1 MSAAA
6 PLAAAHDL
14 LVLDLDGV
22 LYVGRAAVPGA
33 VEALAAAGLP
43 TGFATNNASR
53 TPQEVAEHLSA
64 LGIPARPE
72 QVTTSSQAGA
82 RLVRSRAGEDAR
94 VLPVGGPGVRAAL
107 EELGLAVA
115 DDPAGSP
122 DAVLQGFGRHLGWS
136 DLCDVVVAVQG
147 GALWVATNTDLTIPT
162 ERGTMPGNGSLVSV
176 VRRAVDVDPLVAG
189 KPEPAIFRVVAE
201 RARAQRPLVVGD
213 RLDTDIA
220 GAVAAGLPSLLVLT
234 GVSSP
239 QDLFAAPP
247 PLRPTHVGAD
257 LHALGEHSHPLADL
271 PRDGGGWRCGEATAT
286 VAGTTV
292 SVSGRGEGT
301 AGLLDQLR
309 AGVAAAWSLP
319 PGAAAADEGLAA
331 VMGELRR
338 RCAVHP

>member
-1 MSAAA
+1 MTSTA
-6 PLAAAHDL
+6 PLSAGHDL

-53 TPQEVAEHLSA
+53 TPHEVAAHLSA
-64 LGIPARPE
+64 LGIPAQPD

-82 RLVRSRAGEDAR
+82 RLVRERAGEGAR

-115 DDPAGSP
+115 DDPAGAP
-122 DAVLQGFGRHLGWS
+122 DAVLQGFGRHLGWT

-162 ERGTMPGNGSLVSV
+162 ERGTMPGNGSLVGV
-176 VRRAVDVDPLVAG
+176 VRRAVAVDPLVAG
-189 KPEPAIFRVVAE
+189 KPEPAIFRVVTE
-201 RARAQRPLVVGD
+201 RAGAQRPLVVGD

-220 GAVAAGLPSLLVLT
+220 GAVAAGFPSLLVLT

-239 QDLFAAPP
+239 HDLLAAPP
-247 PLRPTHVGAD
+247 PLRPTYVGAD
-257 LHALGEHSHPLADL
+257 LGALADHHEVL
-271 PRDGGGWRCGEATAT
+271 AGLLRDGDRWRCGAATAT
-286 VAGTTV
+286 ASGTTV
-292 SVSGRGEGT
+292 AVTGDGGST

-309 AGVAAAWSLP
+309 AAAAAAWSLP
-319 PGAAAADEGLAA
+319 PGAAVPDSGLAA
-331 VMGELRR
+331 VLGELRR

>member
-1 MSAAA
+1 MSGAA
-6 PLAAAHDL
+6 LSTAHDL

-33 VEALAAAGLP
+33 VEALATAGLP

-53 TPQEVAEHLSA
+53 TPQEVAAHLSD

-82 RLVRSRAGEDAR
+82 RLVRARAGDGAR

-107 EELGLAVA
+107 EELGLPVV
-115 DDPAGSP
+115 DDPTAAP
-122 DAVLQGFGRHLGWS
+122 DAVLQGFGRLVGWK

-162 ERGTMPGNGSLVSV
+162 ERGTMPGNGSLVGV
-176 VRRAVDVDPLVAG
+176 VRRSVDVDPVVAG
-189 KPEPAIFRVVAE
+189 KPEPAIFQVVTE
-201 RARAQRPLVVGD
+201 RAGARRPLAVGD
-213 RLDTDIA
+213 RLDTDVA
-220 GAVAAGLPSLLVLT
+220 GAVAAGVPSLLVLT

-239 QDLFAAPP
+239 RDLFAAPP
-247 PLRPTHVGAD
+247 PQRPTYVGAD
-257 LHALGEHSHPLADL
+257 LHALADAHDGLADL
-271 PRDGGGWRCGEATAT
+271 PRDGDRWSSGAATAT
-286 VAGTTV
+286 TAGATV
-292 SVSGRGEGT
+292 SVTGDGDST

-319 PGAAAADEGLAA
+319 TGTAVADGGLDA
-331 VMGELRR
+331 VMVELRR